1 MKRSIK
7 NKKYL
12 PPIKEKNQQNDIQVI
27 SPSKS
32 QSFLYYYWELL
43 SLLHPII
50 NLFEPIKFLKIQ
62 KSYIP
67 ITVKFIRI
75 IFILL
80 MNIFLIF
87 FI

>member
-32 QSFLYYYWELL
+32 ESFLYYYWELL

-50 NLFEPIKFLKIQ
+50 
-62 KSYIP
+62 
-67 ITVKFIRI
+67 KFIRI